1 MGFCVLI
8 IILFAIAGVS
18 FGLKESKQGQKIVL
32 ISRYELEKM
41 KRQEAK
47 KKINYPDSQLLKA

>member
-1 MGFCVLI
+1 MGICILI
-8 IILFAIAGVS
+8 MILFAIVGVL
-18 FGLKESKQGQKIVL
+18 FGLKESQQGQKIVL

-47 KKINYPDSQLLKA
+47 RKIN